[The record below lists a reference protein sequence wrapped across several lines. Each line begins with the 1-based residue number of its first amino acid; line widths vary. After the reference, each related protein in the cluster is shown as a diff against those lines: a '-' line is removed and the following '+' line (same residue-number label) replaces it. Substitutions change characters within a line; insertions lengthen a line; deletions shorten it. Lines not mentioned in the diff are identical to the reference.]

1 MNLDETKI
9 QKLLVT
15 LEEINVLLQRA
26 KLTVDQAER
35 DLKFRLNDKWEIIK

>member
-1 MNLDETKI
+1 MDEAKLK
-9 QKLLVT
+9 KLLET

-35 DLKFRLNDKWEIIK
+35 DLKVRLNNSWEIIK

>member
-1 MNLDETKI
+1 MEEVKI
-9 QKLLVT
+9 QQLLAT

-35 DLKFRLNDKWEIIK
+35 DLKIRLSDKWEIIK